1 MLAHQPQTLDH
12 FSSLFLESTKHSF
25 LRNRIFANCLG
36 VVFFMVNLAPF
47 HAMEVITFH
56 QDLIMFPAERAAEP
70 GPPKMPAR
78 LCGELGPMFLLPVP
92 FAIIFSFV
100 TRSIH
105 HFAVRRRGS
114 TAGAEGAGPLGPTGF
129 AMQGFDVVTPGLL
142 AFAILKI
149 LQNVTN
155 VLYLEV
161 ALPSAEGQAE

>member
-1 MLAHQPQTLDH
+1 
-12 FSSLFLESTKHSF
+12 
-25 LRNRIFANCLG
+25 
-36 VVFFMVNLAPF
+36 
-47 HAMEVITFH
+47 
-56 QDLIMFPAERAAEP
+56 
-70 GPPKMPAR
+70 
-78 LCGELGPMFLLPVP
+78 MFLLPVP

-114 TAGAEGAGPLGPTGF
+114 AAGAEGAGPLGLTGL